1 MATADEVLDEGAA
14 PPGPVPPCGNPT
26 CPFPNQAVRLQPIP
40 EGFPSELVRPGATF
54 FHRKKAACA
63 RHFGFQDPPQKPG
76 RKRKDERLPIP
87 VGKRLAGD
95 ECPPIIRRID
105 ELWGHRCAACPA
117 RLCTP
122 PHRCFARAGWSTF
135 PRCAPRTGASPLI
148 NSAILEYLVHGEFA
162 YKESDV
168 NGTFG
173 AWWVPL
179 RKMIKE
185 LGKELVEQ
193 ELELMDSEAKQLRV
207 QVTDNALENSSDDT
221 TTTTIFVV

>member
-1 MATADEVLDEGAA
+1 MLCARGNRWRQAPPQAALSVTRAPVATLARYVFSHISLRAKTLALMATADEVLDEGAA

-122 PHRCFARAGWSTF
+122 PHRCFCARRLADISEMRAEERSQPLTN
-135 PRCAPRTGASPLI
+135 GAI
-148 NSAILEYLVHGEFA
+148 M
-162 YKESDV
+162 ESLTNTSKDRPK
-168 NGTFG
+168 N
-173 AWWVPL
+173 L
-179 RKMIKE
+179 RPGQKVLTKNPF
-185 LGKELVEQ
+185 KP
-193 ELELMDSEAKQLRV
+193 
-207 QVTDNALENSSDDT
+207 
-221 TTTTIFVV
+221 

>member
-63 RHFGFQDPPQKPG
+63 RHSGFQDPPQKPG

-122 PHRCFARAGWSTF
+122 PHRCVFRARRLAD
-135 PRCAPRTGASPLI
+135 I
-148 NSAILEYLVHGEFA
+148 
-162 YKESDV
+162 
-168 NGTFG
+168 
-173 AWWVPL
+173 
-179 RKMIKE
+179 
-185 LGKELVEQ
+185 
-193 ELELMDSEAKQLRV
+193 SEMRAEDRSQP
-207 QVTDNALENSSDDT
+207 AH
-221 TTTTIFVV
+221 

>member
-1 MATADEVLDEGAA
+1 M
-14 PPGPVPPCGNPT
+14 
-26 CPFPNQAVRLQPIP
+26 
-40 EGFPSELVRPGATF
+40 
-54 FHRKKAACA
+54 
-63 RHFGFQDPPQKPG
+63 
-76 RKRKDERLPIP
+76 
-87 VGKRLAGD
+87 GKRLAGD

-122 PHRCFARAGWSTF
+122 PHRCVFRARRLADISEMRAEEMSQPLTN
-135 PRCAPRTGASPLI
+135 GAI
-148 NSAILEYLVHGEFA
+148 MEFLVHGEFA

-207 QVTDNALENSSDDT
+207 QVIDNALENSSDDT
-221 TTTTIFVV
+221 TTTTIFAV